1 MEVKFRDLREDEIEC
16 RVANIGSSGL
26 SLLLYKT
33 ARTDMDLLDETV
45 GATNW
50 KCAYQEV
57 KSNMYCGLSIHDKDK
72 NEWITKWDCG
82 KESFSDAEKGEA
94 SDSFKRAGFK
104 WGIGRELYTAPFIW
118 IPAKDCTIE
127 QKNGKFVCK
136 DSFEVNKIVIKDKKI
151 IELEIAIKGKIVFKF
166 SKNSFVQ
173 STSNLINVE
182 QQKNLFTLAE
192 RNNEI
197 VKNVIS
203 RYKYEKTNQIKLSD
217 YEQICKEIEA
227 EVLM

>member
-16 RVANIGSSGL
+16 RVANITANGV

-33 ARTDMDLLDETV
+33 ARTDMDILDETV

-57 KSNMYCGLSIHDKDK
+57 KSNMYCGLSIFDKDK
-72 NEWITKWDCG
+72 TEWITKWDCG

-94 SDSFKRAGFK
+94 SDAFKRAGFK

-118 IPAKDCTIE
+118 VSSNNCTIE
-127 QKNGKFVCK
+127 QKNNKFICK
-136 DSFEVNKIVIKDKKI
+136 DSFEVSKIVIKDKKI
-151 IELEIAIKGKIVFKF
+151 VQLEIAVKGKVIYQY
-166 SKNSFVQ
+166 SKEIKENN
-173 STSNLINVE
+173 TDEYITKE
-182 QQKNLFTLAE
+182 QQKKLFTLANN
-192 RNNEI
+192 NNEI
-197 VKNVIS
+197 VKNVIN
-203 RYKYEKTNQIKLSD
+203 RYKYEKTNQIKTSD
-217 YEQICKEIEA
+217 FEQICVEIES